1 MVEVLVMFPKPEE
14 PSALEAF
21 VAAFVP
27 DLESAPG
34 CRSVRVSTGDVM
46 SRGGPPPYVR
56 IVEATFDSLGDW
68 MGWVMAPARAQHQQ
82 EFDRFRPVVVFFEAT
97 AT

>member
-1 MVEVLVMFPKPEE
+1 
-14 PSALEAF
+14 
-21 VAAFVP
+21 
-27 DLESAPG
+27 
-34 CRSVRVSTGDVM
+34 
-46 SRGGPPPYVR
+46 
-56 IVEATFDSLGDW
+56 